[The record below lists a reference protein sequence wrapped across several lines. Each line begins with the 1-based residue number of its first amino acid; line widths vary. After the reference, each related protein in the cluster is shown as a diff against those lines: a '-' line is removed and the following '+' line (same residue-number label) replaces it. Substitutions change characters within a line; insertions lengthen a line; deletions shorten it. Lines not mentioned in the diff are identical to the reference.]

1 LTAGLR
7 PQAVAI
13 ARTEPMDAAS
23 VGAVPGAYAELEL
36 VPFVDFAE
44 LTVGYPA
51 ADPADPAGSQH
62 AIADLGSP
70 GWLAL

>member
-1 LTAGLR
+1 
-7 PQAVAI
+7 
-13 ARTEPMDAAS
+13 
-23 VGAVPGAYAELEL
+23 

-62 AIADLGSP
+62 AIGDLGSP